1 MLMMQRSSVI
11 ELVFRLLQ
19 VSRRG
24 WLRFAS
30 LLMLLAS
37 AVCDIVPAAYRTKP
51 PSTCHDDGLCE
62 GLNHK

>member
-19 VSRRG
+19 VR
-24 WLRFAS
+24 LADRFAS

-62 GLNHK
+62 SPC